1 LKRSNSA
8 NQKVIE
14 KEIKLENVNI
24 PFGKIENKNHFGE
37 KNINGQFFLAD
48 STVKIGS
55 NEIKRKRQ
63 DRTILDISTRK
74 SIGYFDE

>member
-8 NQKVIE
+8 NQKAIE
-14 KEIKLENVNI
+14 KEIKLENENI
-24 PFGKIENKNHFGE
+24 PFEKIENKNHFGE
-37 KNINGQFFLAD
+37 KKMREQLVLAD